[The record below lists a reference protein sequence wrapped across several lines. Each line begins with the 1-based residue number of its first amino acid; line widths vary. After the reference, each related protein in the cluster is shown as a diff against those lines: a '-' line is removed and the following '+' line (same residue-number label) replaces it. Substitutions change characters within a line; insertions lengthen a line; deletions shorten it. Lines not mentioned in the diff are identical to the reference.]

1 MAESPERL
9 DCLVIKY
16 GWGACPECRAGFPQY
31 CRGRGGVPQKK
42 GKKKEA
48 RNDR

>member
-1 MAESPERL
+1 MDKPTDSL

-31 CRGRGGVPQKK
+31 CRGRGGVPKT
-42 GKKKEA
+42 KKKKDS
-48 RNDR
+48 RNG